1 MTCSWSVT
9 HKHPCFRFLPWS
21 SFLCFW
27 FARRSRSATGNF
39 GRLGRGPTTM
49 RPLADLRLLWAIRTP
64 RRMGLR
70 RFLAIR
76 THRYRAYARR
86 VHSISTCVYFL
97 LQLSFIYFIYS
108 SSDSFQLDSPP
119 PAVAC
124 SKLSFSLFS
133 SCVQV
138 HLEDELN
145 VTIPIVLWIS
155 LQHSLPLAI
164 LHAYLSWAYGCI
176 LLAQQ
181 RSFLLPVVHVL
192 FFSWWFIFSFFI
204 QFWCVCRFA
213 HFPAATVTSL
223 APSSSRHSVGGIRTE
238 SFIPRVTWTWPLQYL

>member
-1 MTCSWSVT
+1 MKRHPQASMFSVSAMILLFMFLICSTISFGDGKFWSFWSFGWA
-9 HKHPCFRFLPWS
+9 HGPFRLA
-21 SFLCFW
+21 LD
-27 FARRSRSATGNF
+27 SR
-39 GRLGRGPTTM
+39 M

-97 LQLSFIYFIYS
+97 LQLSLIYFIYS

-192 FFSWWFIFSFFI
+192 FFS
-204 QFWCVCRFA
+204 
-213 HFPAATVTSL
+213 
-223 APSSSRHSVGGIRTE
+223 
-238 SFIPRVTWTWPLQYL
+238 

>member
-1 MTCSWSVT
+1 MLMKRHPQASVFSVSAMILLFMFLICSTISFCVGKFWS
-9 HKHPCFRFLPWS
+9 FWS
-21 SFLCFW
+21 FGWAHGPFGL
-27 FARRSRSATGNF
+27 ALDSR
-39 GRLGRGPTTM
+39 M

-70 RFLAIR
+70 LFLAIR

-97 LQLSFIYFIYS
+97 LQLSLIYFIYS

-192 FFSWWFIFSFFI
+192 FFS
-204 QFWCVCRFA
+204 
-213 HFPAATVTSL
+213 
-223 APSSSRHSVGGIRTE
+223 
-238 SFIPRVTWTWPLQYL
+238 

>member
-9 HKHPCFRFLPWS
+9 HKHPCFQFLPWS

-27 FARRSRSATGNF
+27 FARRSRFASGNF
-39 GRLGRGPTTM
+39 GRLRALWARFGLALDSTM
-49 RPLADLRLLWAIRTP
+49 RPLADLRRLWAIRTP

-76 THRYRAYARR
+76 THRYARR

-97 LQLSFIYFIYS
+97 LQLSLIYFIYS

-145 VTIPIVLWIS
+145 VTIPIGLWIS
-155 LQHSLPLAI
+155 GQHSLPLAI

-192 FFSWWFIFSFFI
+192 FFSWWFIFDFFI
-204 QFWCVCRFA
+204 QFDVCAGLLIFQQRRLRA
-213 HFPAATVTSL
+213 
-223 APSSSRHSVGGIRTE
+223 
-238 SFIPRVTWTWPLQYL
+238 

>member
-1 MTCSWSVT
+1 MKRHPQASMFSVSAMILLFMFLICSTISFCVGKFWS
-9 HKHPCFRFLPWS
+9 
-21 SFLCFW
+21 
-27 FARRSRSATGNF
+27 F
-39 GRLGRGPTTM
+39 GLKAHGPFGLAL
-49 RPLADLRLLWAIRTP
+49 PLAD
-64 RRMGLR
+64 LR

-97 LQLSFIYFIYS
+97 LQLSLIYFMYS

-181 RSFLLPVVHVL
+181 RSFLLPVDMYCFSRDGL
-192 FFSWWFIFSFFI
+192 FFLFSFSFD
-204 QFWCVCRFA
+204 VCAGLLIFQQRR
-213 HFPAATVTSL
+213 L
-223 APSSSRHSVGGIRTE
+223 
-238 SFIPRVTWTWPLQYL
+238 